1 MGNIGNPCRSSSAPT
16 QTPGRATLHDS
27 SSDHPTPFSFTFPP
41 PIVLL
46 VLSELPEGKV
56 LNGNIADLVPG
67 LGQNSKEL
75 VDGIM
80 HSIVMGLLGLVAGLG
95 GLLIDLVRPALEVIL
110 VLLLAD
116 VFLLFD
122 SLLWW
127 G

>member
-1 MGNIGNPCRSSSAPT
+1 M
-16 QTPGRATLHDS
+16 
-27 SSDHPTPFSFTFPP
+27 
-41 PIVLL
+41 LL

-56 LNGNIADLVPG
+56 LNGSIADLVPG

-80 HSIVMGLLGLVAGLG
+80 HSIVMGLLGLIAGLG

-116 VFLLFD
+116 VYLLLD